1 MIGLHDSVT
10 VAKKKKKTRRRINE
24 RCLICSTQFLSV
36 QCIIYSSKL
45 GYFPLIFWID
55 KFCSF
60 TQARNVTSYDK
71 NMTSEKRRS
80 QIDKSKNGL
89 QL

>member
-24 RCLICSTQFLSV
+24 RCLICSTQFLAV
-36 QCIIYSSKL
+36 HCILSEDSNPWIFSS
-45 GYFPLIFWID
+45 IFWID

-71 NMTSEKRRS
+71 NMTSEKTIS
-80 QIDKSKNGL
+80 N
-89 QL
+89 